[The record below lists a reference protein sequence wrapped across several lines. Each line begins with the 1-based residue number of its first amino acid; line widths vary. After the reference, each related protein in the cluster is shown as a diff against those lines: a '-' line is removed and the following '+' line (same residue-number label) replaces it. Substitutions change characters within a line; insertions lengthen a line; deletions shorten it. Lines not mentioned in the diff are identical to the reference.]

1 MPGRASETYLN
12 PADAAASCGS
22 TFGGKSATD
31 SNKAFPFPLQRM
43 NLSEGREFQSKPR
56 HLGIPHW
63 RKMRI
68 RAHRPRGPFIF
79 ASTCSG
85 SSRAKAPGRRPG
97 CTACFQSSQSWQIAI
112 RSARCSPASFPPKRP
127 EDMPGTWQRYYTRWE
142 QAAREQLDPA
152 LLKLLPPLA
161 KLCPPA
167 TVVDKTRYSGFA
179 EPHLLSHLQSRA
191 TDGLIVT
198 GSETD
203 VCVLSTARMTV
214 RGAPWPVSEL
224 SVTVECQSA
233 IVLAGKGKAPACLG
247 GICRGLNSGTAQ
259 SHD

>member
-1 MPGRASETYLN
+1 M
-12 PADAAASCGS
+12 
-22 TFGGKSATD
+22 
-31 SNKAFPFPLQRM
+31 QR
-43 NLSEGREFQSKPR
+43 LFSREGPWPTPWMHRVLPVVTELANR
-56 HLGIPHW
+56 HPE
-63 RKMRI
+63 RTVFTS
-68 RAHRPRGPFIF
+68 FI
-79 ASTCSG
+79 
-85 SSRAKAPGRRPG
+85 
-97 CTACFQSSQSWQIAI
+97 
-112 RSARCSPASFPPKRP
+112 PPKRP